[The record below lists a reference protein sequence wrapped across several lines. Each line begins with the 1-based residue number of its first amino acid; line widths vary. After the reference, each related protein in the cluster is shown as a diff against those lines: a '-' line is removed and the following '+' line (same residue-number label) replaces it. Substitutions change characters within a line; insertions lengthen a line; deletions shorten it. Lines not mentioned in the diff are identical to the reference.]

1 MSFDET
7 LVALVEEAL
16 EPVGDVSMRK
26 MMGGAMLYCDG
37 LVFALL
43 YGDAIWFKAD
53 GDSDALW
60 DAQGCERFTIAFK
73 DGKTETMNYRR
84 APDDVYDDPDAL
96 RDWARLALEAGARS
110 AARKAPRAGMARAAK
125 APPLPRSG
133 KNAKGR
139 A

>member
-1 MSFDET
+1 MSFDES

-16 EPVGDVSMRK
+16 APVGAVTMRK
-26 MMGGAMLYCDG
+26 MMGGATLYCDG

-43 YGDAIWFKAD
+43 YDDAIWFKAD
-53 GDSDALW
+53 AESDAVW
-60 DAQGCERFTIAFK
+60 DAQGCEKFTITFK
-73 DGKTETMNYRR
+73 DGRIDTMNYRR

-96 RDWARLALEAGARS
+96 REWAGLALEAGARA
-110 AARKAPRAGMARAAK
+110 AARKTSGSRK
-125 APPLPRSG
+125 APPLPRRG

>member
-1 MSFDET
+1 MSFDES

-16 EPVGDVSMRK
+16 EPVGTVAMRK

-43 YGDAIWFKAD
+43 YGDSLWFKAD
-53 GDSDALW
+53 ADSDAVW

-84 APDDVYDDPDAL
+84 ASDDVYDDPDAL
-96 RDWARLALEAGARS
+96 RECARLALEAGARA
-110 AARKAPRAGMARAAK
+110 AARKAPR
-125 APPLPRSG
+125 LPRSG

>member
-1 MSFDET
+1 MSFDES

-16 EPVGDVSMRK
+16 EPVGTVAMRK

-43 YGDAIWFKAD
+43 YGDSIWFKAD
-53 GDSDALW
+53 GDSDARW

-73 DGKTETMNYRR
+73 DGRIETMNYRR
-84 APDDVYDDPDAL
+84 APDEVYDDPDAL
-96 RDWARLALEAGARS
+96 RDWAGLALEAGAR
-110 AARKAPRAGMARAAK
+110 AAAK
-125 APPLPRSG
+125 KVPRRAEVRPLPRSA